1 MGATSRLRFARQI
14 SLPKTLRAMIA
25 QRSAR
30 LRVVVYPR
38 VHCWIDR
45 KAVVEGEGRLHLGS
59 RWEHGS
65 YMPSEF
71 KLCQGGSLRIDG
83 TFAIYTGCVV
93 SVQPGARLVLGSGY
107 VNTKAT
113 IDAFEEVVIGH
124 GAAISSG
131 VTIRDSDNYSID
143 GKEPVSGPIRIG
155 DHVWIGLNATILK
168 AVTIGE
174 GAVIA
179 AGAVVTR
186 DVPPRALA
194 AGVLA
199 RVIREGVSWR

>member
-1 MGATSRLRFARQI
+1 VRATSRIRSARDI
-14 SLPKTLRAMIA
+14 SLVGTLRAMIA
-25 QRSAR
+25 QRSR
-30 LRVVVYPR
+30 KLRIVVYPR

-45 KAVVEGEGRLHLGS
+45 EAVVEGEGRLHLGS
-59 RWEHGS
+59 RWEHS
-65 YMPSEF
+65 AYMPSEF
-71 KLCQGGSLRIDG
+71 KLCSGGYLRIDG
-83 TFAIYTGCVV
+83 RFVIRTGCVV
-93 SVQPGARLVLGSGY
+93 SVQRGARLILGSGN
-107 VNTKAT
+107 VNTRAT
-113 IDAFEEVVIGH
+113 IDVFEEVVIGH
-124 GAAISSG
+124 GANISTG
-131 VTIRDSDNYSID
+131 VTIRDSDNFSID
-143 GKEPVSGPIRIG
+143 GKEQVSGPIRIG

-194 AGVLA
+194 AGVPA